1 MSERMW
7 TDMAAA
13 YVLDALD
20 PDEVREFEQRLEV
33 DAALREEVRLQRETL
48 GALADA
54 VPERRAPA
62 SLKERILDEARS
74 VRPIESVGAG
84 HTADDATTRD
94 DASTDSARDSS
105 AAPDIPA
112 RRSMVPWALAAAAT
126 VAALTFGVSNRQLSE
141 QVETTSDRVADLQAA
156 VEEADLEVAQRD
168 SLLASLLGPDI
179 RTASLAATGS
189 EPSARLFWNA
199 STGDVVVTA
208 FGLPPAP
215 EGRIYQLWGI
225 GEGAD
230 PVSLG
235 TFQTSAGGTAVV
247 RASAPTGAQ
256 FDVSAMTEEPV
267 GGSPQPTSTPFLLGS
282 WTGE

>member
-1 MSERMW
+1 MSGPMW

-20 PDEVREFEQRLEV
+20 ADEARAFEERLETDPALRAEVR
-33 DAALREEVRLQRETL
+33 AQREAL
-48 GALADA
+48 SALADA
-54 VPERRAPA
+54 VPPTRAPA
-62 SLKERILDEARS
+62 SLKARIMDEARS
-74 VRPIESVGAG
+74 VRPIDSAQSEPGP
-84 HTADDATTRD
+84 
-94 DASTDSARDSS
+94 TDSASAKP
-105 AAPDIPA
+105 AAPDVPS
-112 RRSMVPWALAAAAT
+112 RRPVLPWALAVAAT
-126 VAALTFGVSNRQLSE
+126 VAALAVGISNRQLSE
-141 QVETTSDRVADLQAA
+141 QVDATRDRVADLQAA
-156 VEEADLEVAQRD
+156 VVEADLEVAQRD

-189 EPSARLFWNA
+189 EPSARLFWNGT
-199 STGDVVVTA
+199 TGEVIVTA

-235 TFQTSAGGTAVV
+235 TFQTSADGTAVV
-247 RASAPTGAQ
+247 RASAPPDAQ

-267 GGSPQPTSTPFLLGS
+267 GGSPQPTMTPFLLGS

>member
-20 PDEVREFEQRLEV
+20 ADEVRAFEERLEV
-33 DAALREEVRLQRETL
+33 DAALREEVRAQRQAL
-48 GALADA
+48 AALADA

-62 SLKERILDEARS
+62 SLKQRIMDEARS
-74 VRPIESVGAG
+74 VRPI
-84 HTADDATTRD
+84 
-94 DASTDSARDSS
+94 DSARGAAAPVESSSTSSS
-105 AAPDIPA
+105 AADAPA
-112 RRSMVPWALAAAAT
+112 RRSIVPWALAAAAT
-126 VAALTFGVSNRQLSE
+126 VAALAFGISNRQLSE
-141 QVETTSDRVADLQAA
+141 RVEVTNDRLADLQAA

-168 SLLASLLGPDI
+168 SLLASLLGPDV

-215 EGRIYQLWGI
+215 EGRTYQLWGI

-235 TFQTSAGGTAVV
+235 TFQTSADGTAVV
-247 RASAPTGAQ
+247 RAFAPVDAR
-256 FDVSAMTEEPV
+256 FEVSAMTEEPV

-282 WTGE
+282 WTGD